1 MERLDDPKVSFPRAQ
16 LSCFPRRC
24 AMIREPHFSLA
35 QCPNVEL
42 QVSCVGLM
50 AEYRIF
56 YFPTPPNVYPVSC
69 WAKVVGFL
77 ACCRAVDMVEYYTLL
92 AMRPVA
98 RCAKMAMA
106 ADQRYG
112 DHSQD
117 KPLNDAPH
125 ICQRRQM
132 SCCPH
137 LCAMV
142 LGPHI
147 CLAQC
152 PSGLRTN
159 WELNTVELRVSCF
172 GLMAE
177 YRISYSLGTLNVYP
191 MSCWMQVMLCR

>member
-1 MERLDDPKVSFPRAQ
+1 
-16 LSCFPRRC
+16 
-24 AMIREPHFSLA
+24 MILGLHFSFA
-35 QCPNVEL
+35 QCPNVQI
-42 QVSCVGLM
+42 QVSCFGLM
-50 AEYRIF
+50 VEYRIF
-56 YFPTPPNVYPVSC
+56 YFPISPNVYLVSC
-69 WAKVVGFL
+69 WTKVVSFL
-77 ACCRAVDMVEYYTLL
+77 ACCRAVDMVESYTLL
-92 AMRPVA
+92 AMRRVA

-106 ADQRYG
+106 TDQRYG

-125 ICQRRQM
+125 ICRTSQL
-132 SCCPH
+132 SCCPR

-159 WELNTVELRVSCF
+159 WELTTMELRVSCF

-177 YRISYSLGTLNVYP
+177 YRISYF
-191 MSCWMQVMLCR
+191 QDR